1 LYPFNLEDPNAKR
14 YHTWSQHLKSQF
26 GEKVF
31 KVALD
36 GGFSCPNRDGT
47 IGEGGCSFCSES
59 GSGDFAQSHLD
70 PLPIQLKK
78 GIDLEHKK
86 WPNSSKYLAYFQNF
100 SNTYAPVEVLRE
112 RYEQVLHEEGVVGIM
127 IATRP
132 DCLPPETIDYLAEL
146 SKQHYLWV
154 ELGLQTIHDDTGRL
168 INRGYTY
175 DTYLRAVEA
184 LRKHDIRVCTHMING
199 LPGETRERM
208 LESMERVL
216 LDSDIQGIKLHLL
229 HLMQNTAMV
238 QDYEAGRLQ
247 FLEKDDYV
255 SLVCD
260 QLELIPPEIVIHRLT
275 GDAPRRS
282 LIGPLWSLHKWEV
295 LNSIDAELK
304 RRGSCQGMR
313 DIRKR
318 KRTFYA
324 ATTPP

>member
-47 IGEGGCSFCSES
+47 VGTGGCTFCSES

-70 PLPIQLKK
+70 LLPIQLKK
-78 GIDLEHKK
+78 GIELEHKK
-86 WPNSSKYLAYFQNF
+86 WPNSRKYLAYFQNF
-100 SNTYAPVEVLRE
+100 TNTYAPVEVLKN
-112 RYEQVLHEEGVVGIM
+112 RYEQVLHEEGVVGLM

-132 DCLPPETIDYLAEL
+132 DCLPPETIAYLAEL
-146 SKQHYLWV
+146 NKSHYLWV
-154 ELGLQTIHDDTGRL
+154 ELGLQTIHDDTGER
-168 INRGYTY
+168 INRGYSY
-175 DTYLRAVEA
+175 DTYLKAVEA
-184 LRKHDIRVCTHMING
+184 LRKHSIRVCTHLING
-199 LPGETRERM
+199 LPGESHDRM
-208 LESMERVL
+208 MESIKQVL

-229 HLMQNTAMV
+229 HLMQNTALV

-247 FLEKDDYV
+247 FLEKDEYV
-255 SLVCD
+255 GLVCD

-295 LNSIDAELK
+295 LNSIDAELR
-304 RRGSCQGMR
+304 RRGSHQGMR

-318 KRTFYA
+318 GQYHD
-324 ATTPP
+324 

>member
-1 LYPFNLEDPNAKR
+1 MYPFNLEDPNAKR

-47 IGEGGCSFCSES
+47 VGTGGCTFCSES

-70 PLPIQLKK
+70 PLPVQLKK
-78 GIDLEHKK
+78 GIELEHKK
-86 WPNSSKYLAYFQNF
+86 WPNSTKYLAYFQNF

-112 RYEQVLHEEGVVGIM
+112 RYEQVLREEGVVGIM

-132 DCLPPETIDYLAEL
+132 DCLPPETIAYLAEL
-146 SKQHYLWV
+146 NKSHYLWV
-154 ELGLQTIHDDTGRL
+154 ELGLQTIHDNTGER

-175 DTYLRAVEA
+175 DTYLKAVEA
-184 LRKHDIRVCTHMING
+184 LRKHGIRVCTHMING
-199 LPGETRERM
+199 LPGESRDRM
-208 LESMERVL
+208 MESMARVL
-216 LDSDIQGIKLHLL
+216 LDSDIQGIKIHLL
-229 HLMQNTAMV
+229 HLMQNTALV

-247 FLEKDDYV
+247 FLEKDEYV
-255 SLVCD
+255 GLVCD

-282 LIGPLWSLHKWEV
+282 LIGPIWSLHKWEV
-295 LNSIDAELK
+295 LNSIDAELR
-304 RRGSCQGMR
+304 RRGSYQGMR

-318 KRTFYA
+318 GQHND
-324 ATTPP
+324 

>member
-36 GGFSCPNRDGT
+36 GGFSCPNRDGS
-47 IGEGGCSFCSES
+47 IGTGGCTFCSES

-70 PLPIQLKK
+70 PLPVQLKK
-78 GIDLEHKK
+78 GIELEHKK
-86 WPNSSKYLAYFQNF
+86 WPNSTKYLAYFQNF

-112 RYEQVLHEEGVVGIM
+112 RYEQVLREEGVVGIM

-132 DCLPPETIDYLAEL
+132 DCLPPETIAYLAEL
-146 SKQHYLWV
+146 NKSHYLWV
-154 ELGLQTIHDDTGRL
+154 ELGLQTIHDDTGER

-175 DTYLRAVEA
+175 DTYLKAVEA
-184 LRKHDIRVCTHMING
+184 LRKHGIRVCTHMING
-199 LPGETRERM
+199 LPGESRDRM
-208 LESMERVL
+208 MESLARVL
-216 LDSDIQGIKLHLL
+216 LDSDIQGIKIHLL
-229 HLMQNTAMV
+229 HLMQNTALV

-247 FLEKDDYV
+247 FLEKDEYV
-255 SLVCD
+255 GLVCD

-295 LNSIDAELK
+295 LNSIDAELR
-304 RRGSCQGMR
+304 RRGSYQGMR

-318 KRTFYA
+318 GEHHD
-324 ATTPP
+324 